1 MYEVRK
7 TMEIAV
13 AHNLDLPYQSKCT
26 NVHGHNLKVT
36 VICRVKDDR
45 LENGMV
51 VDFSKIKEVVNQ
63 YDHSNLNHFLEQP
76 TAENL
81 AKLILEQIP
90 HCARVEVEETEG
102 NKAIYEPVYE

>member
-13 AHNLDLPYQSKCT
+13 AHRLDLPYQSKCT

-36 VICRVKDDR
+36 VVCRVKDGG

-63 YDHSNLNHFLEQP
+63 YDHSNLNRFLEQP

-90 HCARVEVEETEG
+90 HCTRVEVEETEG